1 MSKKKN
7 NGNQVVLEK
16 EETSSHEAISVSTE
30 NEKETKI
37 QQKTP
42 STNAEN
48 KQGSKTKTE
57 TKNTTPKK
65 KTFENKVKIEKGSSL
80 SEQKENK
87 KKAKTKDVSLNAE
100 EKIEIDDKK
109 SKVADKKTEIN
120 EEKQTK
126 TVDSLGEK
134 KSHKIVIASCITFAT
149 ILLLCFLFSIAFA
162 LASYHRTT
170 IMNGISIQDV
180 DVSGLTKEQAVEKV
194 SNALNEKLKKAITL
208 KHNEYEVTVFP
219 EQFDI
224 SFSVEDAVNMAYAKG
239 RTR

>member
-7 NGNQVVLEK
+7 NGNQVILEK

-30 NEKETKI
+30 NDKETKI
-37 QQKTP
+37 QEKIP

-48 KQGSKTKTE
+48 KQSSKTKTE
-57 TKNTTPKK
+57 
-65 KTFENKVKIEKGSSL
+65 E
-80 SEQKENK
+80 
-87 KKAKTKDVSLNAE
+87 VSLNAE

-109 SKVADKKTEIN
+109 SEIN
-120 EEKQTK
+120 EEKQTE
-126 TVDSLGEK
+126 TVDSPEEK
-134 KSHKIVIASCITFAT
+134 KSHKIVIASCIAFALV
-149 ILLLCFLFSIAFA
+149 LLLCFLFSIAFA

-170 IMNGISIQDV
+170 MINGIYIQDV
-180 DVSGLTKEQAVEKV
+180 DVSGLTKEQAMEKV

-219 EQFDI
+219 EQFDV